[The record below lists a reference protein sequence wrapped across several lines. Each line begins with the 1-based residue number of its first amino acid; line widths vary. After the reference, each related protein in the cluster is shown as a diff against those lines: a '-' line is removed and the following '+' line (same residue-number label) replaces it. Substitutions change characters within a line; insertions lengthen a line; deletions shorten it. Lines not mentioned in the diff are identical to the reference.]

1 MIVKIKS
8 IIFMIGMLSFGVY
21 GGEVPINSV
30 EKIIDSLQEW
40 GKDPDIVE
48 FVKEHNKKDLTL
60 VMIKERDKKWKHAKS
75 LSRFMTD
82 LMQNK
87 AAKRL
92 LELEKSKPYYA
103 ELFLMGSKGENIA
116 MTNKTTDYWQGD
128 EDKFQ
133 HSYNQGKGDIY
144 IGNVEFDESA
154 QAYLIQVSVPVMD
167 QEKAIGAITVGL
179 SVDKIQ

>member
-1 MIVKIKS
+1 
-8 IIFMIGMLSFGVY
+8 MIGVLSFSVY
-21 GGEVPINSV
+21 AEEAPINSV
-30 EKIIDSLQEW
+30 ERIVDSLQEW

-48 FVKEHNKKDLTL
+48 FVKEHNKKGLTL
-60 VMIKERDKKWKHAKS
+60 VVIKERDKEWKHAKN

-128 EDKFQ
+128 EEKFTY
-133 HSYNQGKGDIY
+133 SFNQGKGDVY
-144 IGNVEFDESA
+144 IGNVEFDESV

-167 QEKAIGAITVGL
+167 QDKAIGAITVGL